1 MTAVPERA
9 VFSVALNHNLTL
21 SRIGSARQSN
31 EQAGWIQKKNQNI
44 PILAEEHF
52 HYEQCTGMPAK
63 LILAS
68 RKRWRKE
75 NQ

>member
-1 MTAVPERA
+1 MTVVPERA

-52 HYEQCTGMPAK
+52 HYEQHYMPAK